1 MEERDQ
7 QLKRRIR
14 DIIAVVTPDIDAVMF
29 DVEDGIAYIEG
40 VVSTQEQRTQISNAL
55 RQLDGLTHAVI
66 CLSTEHIM
74 RVCTARQN
82 RELNATPALVRYH
95 SLS

>member
-7 QLKRRIR
+7 ELKRRIR
-14 DIIAVVTPDIDAVMF
+14 DIVAVVTPDIDAVVF
-29 DVEDGIAYIEG
+29 DVEDGVAYIEG
-40 VVSTQEQRTQISNAL
+40 VVSTEDERTQISSAVRRL
-55 RQLDGLTHAVI
+55 EGLTHVVI

-82 RELNATPALVRYH
+82 RELDAAPALVRYH